1 VKILTFTFGFA
12 KGKLLECESLPFGVQ
27 KHTFREVK
35 GYLSQVKMGTFR
47 TILWSFWRKEK
58 YPKICKPRFPLSIN
72 DLLSGLITRVFETDG
87 GVGGFQMLIFGTVV
101 KKNDENKR

>member
-1 VKILTFTFGFA
+1 
-12 KGKLLECESLPFGVQ
+12 VQ
-27 KHTFREVK
+27 KLTFREVK